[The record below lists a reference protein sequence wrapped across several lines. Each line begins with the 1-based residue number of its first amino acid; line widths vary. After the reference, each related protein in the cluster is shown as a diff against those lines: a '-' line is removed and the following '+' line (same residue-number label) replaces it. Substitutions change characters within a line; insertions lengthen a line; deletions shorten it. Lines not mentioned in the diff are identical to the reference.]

1 MKVEAARNEPMA
13 HDAGL
18 QLYLRGLA
26 HDFNNLLGAILGN
39 AALLETMVAPG
50 SEAAETALVIQRAA
64 ERATELADHL
74 SRAARLEP
82 PRHEPVNL
90 NHSLS
95 EISVLLRATLPPG
108 VVLRTQLAEPLPAVL
123 GDSVELH
130 QLALNLAL
138 NARDAI
144 AALPEPRGVILL
156 ATSAEPRGTMLRV
169 KDTGP
174 GIPREMH
181 EQIFQPFFSTRDGK
195 EGNRGLGLTIV
206 DRVAKRH
213 GARITLNSEPGRGT
227 EFQILFPARP

>member
-1 MKVEAARNEPMA
+1 MKTEASRNEPMA
-13 HDAGL
+13 QDAGL
-18 QLYLRGLA
+18 QLYLRALA

-39 AALLETMVAPG
+39 AALLETMVPEG
-50 SEAAETALVIQRAA
+50 SEAAETTVVIQRAA

-82 PRHEPVNL
+82 PRYEPVDL
-90 NHSLS
+90 NASLS
-95 EISVLLRATLPPG
+95 EISILLKATLPAG
-108 VVLRTQLAEPLPAVL
+108 VVLRTQLAEPLPPVL

-130 QLALNLAL
+130 QMALNLAL

-144 AALPEPRGVILL
+144 ASLPEPRGVILL

-169 KDTGP
+169 CDTGP
-174 GIPREMH
+174 GIPPEYR

-195 EGNRGLGLTIV
+195 EGSRGLGLTIV

-213 GARITLNSEPGRGT
+213 GARITLESEPGRGT

>member
-1 MKVEAARNEPMA
+1 MKAQTARTEPSA
-13 HDAGL
+13 PDAGL
-18 QLYLRGLA
+18 QLYLRALA

-39 AALLETMVAPG
+39 AALLETMLPDG
-50 SEAAETALVIQRAA
+50 SEAAEITVVIQRAA
-64 ERATELADHL
+64 ERASELAEHL

-90 NHSLS
+90 NSSLS

-108 VVLRTQLAEPLPAVL
+108 VILRTQLAEPLPPVL

-144 AALPEPRGVILL
+144 ASLPEPRGVIVL
-156 ATSAEPRGTMLRV
+156 ATSVEPKGAMLRV
-169 KDTGP
+169 RDTGP
-174 GIPREMH
+174 GIPRELH
-181 EQIFQPFFSTRDGK
+181 EQIFQPFFSTR
-195 EGNRGLGLTIV
+195 EGNDGGRGLGLAIV

-213 GARITLNSEPGRGT
+213 GARITLESEPGRGT
-227 EFQILFPARP
+227 EFQILFPASR